1 MVASI
6 WHNGSPFLA
15 LCFQQWFNQ
24 ICFDLRSRCRSVT
37 NQTHPRPVMELSEW
51 FVHFEI
57 VNSSTAAIKKTVL
70 QQVTSVLDPLGF
82 LSSIIMSAKVLLQEI
97 GRSGSHWGMI
107 RFRKIFYPFGIPLD
121 LKSITSIQIPRCLRL
136 NEFQSDTSFMS
147 LRMLSNL
154 VSELASI
161 YEQNTHPEISF
172 FIFLWLNLE
181 FPPCG
186 NYLCASD
193 SRCKEQF
200 LAFIFAL
207 PSSLSL
213 VWSYPKLSTGATLKQ
228 YCNGFI
234 QHHAYTMPLDL
245 SSKWDLG
252 EQQCVAMEAHSRWHK
267 SFRWLFKRNSRNSS
281 HTTSQMVPRSWFF
294 SICHNV
300 HGQLEA

>member
-1 MVASI
+1 
-6 WHNGSPFLA
+6 
-15 LCFQQWFNQ
+15 
-24 ICFDLRSRCRSVT
+24 
-37 NQTHPRPVMELSEW
+37 MELSEW

-181 FPPCG
+181 FPPM
-186 NYLCASD
+186 
-193 SRCKEQF
+193 R
-200 LAFIFAL
+200 
-207 PSSLSL
+207 
-213 VWSYPKLSTGATLKQ
+213 KLSMRIKLEMEGAVFGLHLSVAVITELGLIVSKIVYWCDSQ
-228 YCNGFI
+228 TVLQWIHSTSCIY
-234 QHHAYTMPLDL
+234 HAFGLI
-245 SSKWDLG
+245 
-252 EQQCVAMEAHSRWHK
+252 E
-267 SFRWLFKRNSRNSS
+267 
-281 HTTSQMVPRSWFF
+281 
-294 SICHNV
+294 
-300 HGQLEA
+300 